1 MEQNCKNSS
10 VIFILPIAFC
20 LLFPS
25 ALSTTDCLF
34 LTVDCC
40 LFVKSDNLLEQHWL
54 HCYTTAGLTT
64 VPGSKS
70 CVFYNQQTM
79 CACEAVQI
87 LPNDKLQS
95 KYVRLALSIKRL
107 PVNMNGRC
115 CSKHYTLFCG
125 LFVAVGIVRL
135 IFFLRVRQ

>member
-25 ALSTTDCLF
+25 AVSTTDCLF

-54 HCYTTAGLTT
+54 HCYTTAGLT
-64 VPGSKS
+64 
-70 CVFYNQQTM
+70 M
-79 CACEAVQI
+79 CACEALQI

-95 KYVRLALSIKRL
+95 KYVRLPLSIKRL

-135 IFFLRVRQ
+135 IFFLRVRQKADDT